1 MIKRISL
8 LTMLV
13 LTVSSVAA
21 PLKIGWATVDA
32 STDKPIFLYGLPRRR
47 VSEGLRDPIT
57 ITSLAI
63 DNGEDCVI
71 FSSWDTCVVTGLVVM
86 EVRKRIAA
94 LAPDVPLEKIIFN
107 AIHTHTGPAFGNGYH
122 DPVSMEYRKFF
133 VEKAAEAVIKAWRA
147 RKPGKIGYGYDFAVT
162 CFSRRPV
169 YFDDLS
175 KRPLPNG
182 GVRIP
187 GYDFAKHAKLHG
199 NSNDKYFSH
208 LEAAPD
214 PFVNFLF
221 TYDMN
226 DKLTGMIFNIA
237 FPTQVSAAKDT
248 KLGSD
253 CWSDVRRELKK
264 EFGDIY
270 LLPQCAAAGDLTY
283 KMPYYYAARERKHQV
298 RFGRPEA
305 FDGEFERVR
314 CTEQMM
320 AALHRT
326 LPWASK
332 ELFDDLPMRHVTEV
346 VHLNRFTPTP
356 EEVAEAKANLKKL
369 REMRKNPPWI
379 DPAQLKLGLFRINKA
394 IDNCKRILQCD
405 YEIRML
411 NRTTLP
417 SEFHVLRIGD
427 IAFVSERYELYTDYG
442 QRIQARSP
450 FTQTFTIQICAG
462 LFYNLGNAAGYLP
475 TARAVPNGGY
485 QANPVNNDNA
495 PSPEGG
501 QQMVDEAVRLLYEL
515 KGEPEPPCPAS
526 AQPVPRAKTTPLTGE
541 DLK

>member
-1 MIKRISL
+1 MKKLFAAIMALFAIAAAE
-8 LTMLV
+8 
-13 LTVSSVAA
+13 AA
-21 PLKIGWATVDA
+21 PLKIGWATADA
-32 STDKPIFLYGLPRRR
+32 STDKPVHLQGLNRRR
-47 VSEGLRDPIT
+47 TSQGLRDPIT
-57 ITSLAI
+57 ITALVI
-63 DNGEDCVI
+63 DNGEDFVV
-71 FSSWDTCVVTGLVVM
+71 FNAWDTSCVFGTM
-86 EVRKRIAA
+86 AKRVRAGVAQK
-94 LAPDVPLEKIIFN
+94 LPGFPVEKIIFN
-107 AIHTHTGPAFGNGYH
+107 AIHTHTGPSTGPGY
-122 DPVSMEYRKFF
+122 DEPVDIEYRNMFID
-133 VEKAAEAVIKAWRA
+133 KAVDTIVRAWND

-162 CFSRRPV
+162 AFSRRPV
-169 YFDDLS
+169 YMDDLR
-175 KRPLPNG
+175 KRMGKDGKPKT
-182 GVRIP
+182 P
-187 GYDFAKHAKLHG
+187 GLSPDIHAKLHG
-199 NSNDKYFSH
+199 DSNDPYFSH
-208 LEAAPD
+208 MEAAPD

-237 FPTQVSAAKDT
+237 FPSQVSIKDM

-253 CWSDVRRELKK
+253 CWSDIRRELKK

-346 VHLNRFTPTP
+346 LHLNRFTPTQA
-356 EEVAEAKANLKKL
+356 EVAEAKANLKKL
-369 REMRKNPPWI
+369 REMRKNPPWT

-394 IDNCKRILQCD
+394 IDNCKRIIQCD

-411 NRTTLP
+411 NRTTWP